1 MKMIATVS
9 DIVDVMNTL
18 APRLLAE
25 EWDNV
30 GLQVGDP
37 KQNVKTIWIA
47 LDPTLPVLD
56 AACRENVDL
65 LITHHPLFFRPIKSI
80 DFQTPLGSLLKMAVR
95 QQLAVF
101 SAHTNL
107 DIVAGGINDI
117 LSERIG
123 LTDLKILRKTSDFCE
138 SQPLDTD
145 GSVQGLGRIGT
156 LEKPLELIAFAKMIK
171 KKMGLKTIKLA
182 GNPSLMVT
190 DAAVCSGSGSS
201 LLPDFFAC
209 GAQVYVSGDLKYHDA
224 RDVEAANLGMIDIG
238 HFSSERLI
246 IKALSKRL
254 KMIFTAK
261 GFEIDVDA
269 CDLEKDP
276 FIVL

>member
-9 DIVDVMNTL
+9 DIIDVMNTL
-18 APRLLAE
+18 APHLLAE

-30 GLQVGDP
+30 GLQIGDP
-37 KQNVKTIWIA
+37 QQEVKNIWIA

-65 LITHHPLFFRPIKSI
+65 LITHHPLIFRPLKSI
-80 DFQTPLGSLLKMAVR
+80 DFQTPLGSLLNMAVR
-95 QQLAVF
+95 HRLAVF

-123 LTDLKILRKTSDFCE
+123 LTNLKILRKTSAPCKI
-138 SQPLDTD
+138 QPSDIAC
-145 GSVQGLGRIGT
+145 SAQGLGRIGT
-156 LEKPLELIAFAKMIK
+156 LENPLELITFAKGIK
-171 KKMGLKTIKLA
+171 KKMGIKTIRFA
-182 GNPSLMVT
+182 GNPSLPVKEV
-190 DAAVCSGSGSS
+190 AVCSGSGSG
-201 LLPDFFAC
+201 LLADFFAS

-224 RDVEAANLGMIDIG
+224 RDVEAANLGIIDIG
-238 HFSSERLI
+238 HFSSEKLI
-246 IKALSKRL
+246 IHALSERL
-254 KMIFTAK
+254 KEILPAR
-261 GFEIDVDA
+261 GFEVNVVA

-276 FIVL
+276 FLVL

>member
-9 DIVDVMNTL
+9 DIIDVMNTL
-18 APRLLAE
+18 APHLLAE

-30 GLQVGDP
+30 GLQIGDP
-37 KQNVKTIWIA
+37 QQEVKNIWIA

-65 LITHHPLFFRPIKSI
+65 LITHHPLIFRPLKSI
-80 DFQTPLGSLLKMAVR
+80 DFQTPLGSLLNMAVR
-95 QQLAVF
+95 HRLAVF

-123 LTDLKILRKTSDFCE
+123 LTNLKILRKTSAPCKIQ
-138 SQPLDTD
+138 SSDTD
-145 GSVQGLGRIGT
+145 GSAQGLGRIGT
-156 LEKPLELIAFAKMIK
+156 LESSLELITFAKVIK
-171 KKMGLKTIKLA
+171 KKMGIKTIRFA
-182 GNPSLMVT
+182 GNPSLTVKEV
-190 DAAVCSGSGSS
+190 AVCSGSGSG
-201 LLPDFFAC
+201 LLADFFAS

-224 RDVEAANLGMIDIG
+224 RDVEAANLGIIDIG
-238 HFSSERLI
+238 HFSSEKLI
-246 IKALSKRL
+246 IHALSERL
-254 KMIFTAK
+254 KEILPAR
-261 GFEIDVDA
+261 GFEVNVVA

-276 FIVL
+276 FLVL